1 MLLDIKCAIN
11 NRPLY
16 YQGKDPE
23 NEVITPNILLRGRPA
38 RLLEEDLQKL
48 NDEDNVTKRLMYVK
62 RCKEELQKRWMQE
75 YLYALKEREK
85 TCTQKQ
91 KKIPAV
97 GSLVLLVEDTK
108 NRGTW
113 KTDIIQQEV
122 HGKDRAHRGYKIKTG
137 NEYIIE
143 CPLQMVCNLE
153 FENKD
158 NKVVKHKL
166 NPDAEEYVPTTNV
179 GPIRKIKDTALNRI
193 VGISMEEEE
202 DT

>member
-1 MLLDIKCAIN
+1 MN
-11 NRPLY
+11 NRPLC
-16 YQGKDPE
+16 YQGEDFE
-23 NEVITPNILLRGRPA
+23 NQVTTPNILLRGKPA

-48 NDEDNVTKRLMYVK
+48 NKEDVTKRLMYVK
-62 RCKEELQKRWMQE
+62 RCKEGLRKRWMLE

-91 KKIPAV
+91 KKMPAV

-113 KTDIIQQEV
+113 KTGIIQQEV
-122 HGKDRAHRGYKIKTG
+122 HGKDGVLRGYKIKTG
-137 NEYIIE
+137 NGYIIE
-143 CPLQMVCNLE
+143 HPVQMVCNLE

-158 NKVVKHKL
+158 NKVLKHTL
-166 NPDAEEYVPTTNV
+166 NPDAEEDVPTTNV
-179 GPIRKIKDTALNRI
+179 GPIRKAKDTALNRI
-193 VGISMEEEE
+193 VHISKEEEE